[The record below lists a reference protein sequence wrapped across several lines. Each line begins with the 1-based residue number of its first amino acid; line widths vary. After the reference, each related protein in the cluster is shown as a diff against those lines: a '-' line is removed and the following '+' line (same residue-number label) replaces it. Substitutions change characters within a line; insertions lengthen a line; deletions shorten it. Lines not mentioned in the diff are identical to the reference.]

1 MRSQQV
7 IATLATLGT
16 IDLFSLV
23 YPNRPDPCD
32 LPPGVE
38 VARLEIVTGSKP
50 IYSARR
56 RLRWLATRGRPLE
69 VIAAQ
74 SDRVRAHFDAWVD
87 GPYDL
92 VWVSRASTFE
102 LLGRPV
108 LGRTIVDFDDLEDQK
123 IRGRLDAM
131 RRQPPAG
138 GLRGRILR
146 EATALQGRRNALRWT
161 QMQEK
166 VAESVDTVV
175 LCSQDDMTVAD
186 LPNAVIVP
194 NGYEPPSHPVGNNVV
209 GDPPII
215 LFQGSMRYGPNT
227 DGASWFVNDIA
238 PLIRQQ
244 LPHVRVRLAGDPDG
258 VVAALDHPPE
268 VTVVGYVASIEVE
281 LGKADLV
288 VAPLRYASGTRLKI
302 LEALAHR
309 IPVVSTTVGAQGL
322 GLEAGRHL
330 LVADDPE
337 SFAQACVS
345 ALTEPLLRANLVD
358 EGEAVFLQNHQWSQ
372 ARQRIRALALNNPA
386 PASSGSGSL

>member
-7 IATLATLGT
+7 IATLATLGQV
-16 IDLFSLV
+16 DLFSLA

-50 IYSARR
+50 MYSLRR

-69 VIAAQ
+69 VIAAE

-87 GPYDL
+87 RRYDV
-92 VWVSRASTFE
+92 VWISRASTFE

-123 IRGRLDAM
+123 IRGRLDAI

-138 GLRGRILR
+138 GVRGRLLR

-161 QMQEK
+161 RLQK
-166 VAESVDTVV
+166 RVAELVDTVV
-175 LCSQDDMTVAD
+175 LCSQDDMKVAD
-186 LPNAVIVP
+186 LPNAVVVP
-194 NGYEPPSHPVGNNVV
+194 NGYEPPSHPVGRKVV
-209 GDPPII
+209 SDPPVI

-227 DGASWFVNDIA
+227 DGAVWFVHDIA

-244 LPHVRVRLAGDPDG
+244 LPHVQVRLAGDPDG
-258 VVAALDHPPE
+258 VVAALDHRPE
-268 VTVVGYVASIEVE
+268 ITVVGYVASMEVE
-281 LGKADLV
+281 LAKADLV

-309 IPVVSTTVGAQGL
+309 IPVVSTTVGAEGL
-322 GLEAGRHL
+322 DLEAGRHL

-337 SFAQACVS
+337 GFAQACVS
-345 ALTEPLLRANLVD
+345 LLTQPLLRAHLVD

-372 ARQRIRALALNNPA
+372 ARQRIEALARNSPA
-386 PASSGSGSL
+386 PASSGSGSS